1 MFKVRMANLE
11 QGKSENLRFLVG
23 FGTKAQLLLLHL
35 EAKERQESH
44 GSYNEAWIYG
54 ECEEAQ
60 RWLKMFGVDVSYD
73 RVKPLVEERCKK
85 YGY

>member
-1 MFKVRMANLE
+1 MLAEPEAGIIMVAITEEKLNEMFD
-11 QGKSENLRFLVG
+11 
-23 FGTKAQLLLLHL
+23 HYIDL

-44 GSYNEAWIYG
+44 GSYNEAWISG

>member
-1 MFKVRMANLE
+1 MVAITEEKLNEMFD
-11 QGKSENLRFLVG
+11 
-23 FGTKAQLLLLHL
+23 HYIDL

-44 GSYNEAWIYG
+44 GSYNEAWISG

-85 YGY
+85 YRY